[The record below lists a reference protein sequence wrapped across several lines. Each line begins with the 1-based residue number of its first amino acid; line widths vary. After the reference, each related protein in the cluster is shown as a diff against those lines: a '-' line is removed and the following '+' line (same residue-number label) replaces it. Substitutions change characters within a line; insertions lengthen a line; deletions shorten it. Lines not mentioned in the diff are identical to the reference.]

1 MNVFIGHKPNRQQMQ
16 AFNVCK
22 QQGNESQIVKAV
34 TEALAATKESL
45 TTAEDTVRIHR
56 LQGAAGVLKDFLD
69 AVEISNE
76 VLARL
81 K

>member
-1 MNVFIGHKPNRQQMQ
+1 MNIFIGHKPNRQRMQ

-22 QQGNESQIVKAV
+22 QQGADSQIVQAV
-34 TEALAATKESL
+34 AAALAATKDSL
-45 TTAEDTVRIHR
+45 VTADDTVRIHR
-56 LQGAAGVLKDFLD
+56 LQGVASALKDFLD